1 MRYAMRHPKGNSV
14 KLNTPR
20 LARVLVLFAAPVALA
35 GCGVN
40 TIPTQE
46 EFAKAKWAD
55 VQNDYQRRADL
66 IPNLVA
72 TVQGAVA
79 GERGTLVAVQ
89 QARSAATQVKVD
101 ASSIT
106 DPAKFQQFQ
115 AAQDNLSGALGRL
128 MVVSENYPTLRT
140 NENFLAL
147 QSQLE
152 GTENRITVARRDYN
166 EAARIF
172 NTTLHTFPGVLWAS
186 TVYHN
191 EKPMQLFQANA
202 AAQSAPTV
210 NFNIGAPGVNGA
222 PASGTAPVPG
232 ATPGSA
238 PPATGGATTT
248 TTTSSTG
255 TTSNTTR

>member
-1 MRYAMRHPKGNSV
+1 MSV
-14 KLNTPR
+14 FDR
-20 LARVLVLFAAPVALA
+20 LGRAALLLTAPLALSA
-35 GCGVN
+35 CGVN
-40 TIPTQE
+40 VIPTQE
-46 EFAKAKWAD
+46 EQAKAKWAD

-101 ASSIT
+101 ASTIS

-115 AAQDNLSGALGRL
+115 QAQNSLSGALSRL
-128 MVVSENYPTLRT
+128 LVVTENYPTLRT

-152 GTENRITVARRDYN
+152 GTENRITIARRDYN
-166 EAARIF
+166 EAARVF

-186 TVYHN
+186 TVYKA
-191 EKPMQLFQANA
+191 EKPLQLFQAASDAQA
-202 AAQSAPTV
+202 APRV
-210 NFNIGAPGVNGA
+210 NFNIDAPGISGSATGGA
-222 PASGTAPVPG
+222 APPAGSA
-232 ATPGSA
+232 PGSA
-238 PPATGGATTT
+238 PPSAPPAGATTT
-248 TTTSSTG
+248 TTRST
-255 TTSNTTR
+255 TTSTAPAQ